1 MMPKILRGRPTAT
14 EPSAPAELLVA
25 VIGSDVLILTDREM
39 SRQFE
44 AGEATFFSD
53 AFEDIA
59 RLADLWWQYH
69 HDSRRWAR
77 VTDTQLAAY
86 LDERRPD
93 FVVSDQNHARRR
105 ELRRAAKANP
115 ATGERDDS

>member
-1 MMPKILRGRPTAT
+1 MMPKILRGR
-14 EPSAPAELLVA
+14 SAAESAIPAELLVTE
-25 VIGSDVLILTDREM
+25 IGPDTLILSDREM
-39 SRQFE
+39 SRQHE
-44 AGEATFFSD
+44 AGEAAFFSE

-59 RLADLWWQYH
+59 HLAGAWWQYH

-77 VTDTQLAAY
+77 VTDTGLGAY
-86 LDERRPD
+86 LDKRRPD
-93 FVVSDQNHARRR
+93 FVESDQNHARKR

>member
-1 MMPKILRGRPTAT
+1 MMPKILRGQPASD
-14 EPSAPAELLVA
+14 SAVPAELRPPA
-25 VIGSDVLILTDREM
+25 IGPETLILTDREM
-39 SRQFE
+39 SRLRE
-44 AGEATFFSD
+44 AGEATFFSE

-69 HDSRRWAR
+69 HDTGRWAR
-77 VTDTQLAAY
+77 VTDSGVAAY
-86 LDERRPD
+86 LDARRPD
-93 FVVSDQNHARRR
+93 FVESDQNHARKR